1 MTFTEFFAASHPH
14 VAAEHVAA
22 VLALV
27 ADGTAPIVVARRC
40 RDRTG
45 GLGDAEVTAILDA
58 KERYDALKER
68 QRFVVEEIARQGTLG
83 AELRAAIEST
93 FDREALDDLYLPYKR
108 KRRTPAVVAREA
120 ELGPLADWIWNCGHG
135 LDTPLPGQTLELWA
149 FTFRSEEHGIA
160 DADQAI
166 AGAEDMLVERLAE
179 SGALRARLRAEAER
193 DAWLVVARGERAKEG
208 GKFASCFDL
217 RQPVAWFR
225 TPEGAGRFLMVRRG
239 INEGELRAR
248 VDGGPDDPALV
259 ARLRD
264 VVAAEACTVPD
275 SPGAEVLRRAAA
287 RAFDEHLW
295 PAVEAAIQKS
305 LRVAADDVALAE
317 VVATARTLLMTPPF
331 GPRAVLGI
339 DPALRGGCKVAV
351 VDADGRHLEH
361 GVVHLDGEEKRER
374 AGTLL
379 AELAT
384 RHGVAAVAIGD
395 GLAGKETL
403 RVVRAALRA
412 RDVTVPVVPAT
423 EVGLGAWA
431 GSEAARDELPE
442 LDQGVRAAVGIARRF
457 QDPLAELAKGEPRTL
472 ATGPYVHDLS
482 QPRLE
487 KALAAVVATCVADV
501 GVDVNRASD
510 VLLARLPRVTPGLAH
525 AIVEYRGTH
534 GPFTRRSE
542 LRAVPLMDARTYEQ
556 IEPFVRA
563 GDDGASGADP
573 RGAFEPIAFS
583 PEVRTLAALRPG
595 AVCPGVV
602 TNVTPFG
609 AFVDIGLPHDG
620 LVHVSRLADQFVK
633 DPHAVVRVGDRVE
646 ARVVAVDTAKQQIA
660 LSMRSEAPPRREG
673 PARRDAPARPA
684 ARATPSRDAP
694 RKDQEPR
701 RDRPGKPRPERPAFN
716 NPFAD
721 LAAQLRGTPSDRSK
735 GPSS

>member
-1 MTFTEFFAASHPH
+1 VTFEDFVAAAHPD

-22 VLALV
+22 VLSLV
-27 ADGTAPIVVARRC
+27 ADGYAPVFVARRC

-45 GLGDAEVTAILDA
+45 GLGDTEVTAIIDA
-58 KERYDALKER
+58 KERYEALRER
-68 QRFVVEEIARQGTLG
+68 QRFVVEEIARQGALG
-83 AELRAAIEST
+83 DELRAAIEST
-93 FDREALDDLYLPYKR
+93 FDREALDDLYLPFKR
-108 KRRTPAVVAREA
+108 KRRTPAAVAREA

-160 DADQAI
+160 DAEQAV
-166 AGAEDMLVERLAE
+166 AGAEDVLVERLAE
-179 SGALRARLRAEAER
+179 SGTLRARLRAEAER
-193 DAWLVVARGERAKEG
+193 DACLAVARGERAKDG
-208 GKFASCFDL
+208 GKFSGCFDL
-217 RQPVAWFR
+217 RKPVGWFR
-225 TPEGAGRFLMVRRG
+225 TPEGAARFLAVRRG

-248 VDGGPDDPALV
+248 IEGGPEDPALV
-259 ARLRD
+259 DRLREL
-264 VVAAEACTVPD
+264 VAAEACTVPD
-275 SPGAEVLRRAAA
+275 SPGAGVLRRAAT

-305 LRVAADDVALAE
+305 LRVAADDVALAD
-317 VVATARTLLMTPPF
+317 VVAAAHALLMAPPF

-361 GVVHLDGEEKRER
+361 AVVHLDGEEKRER
-374 AGTLL
+374 AAALL

-384 RHGVAAVAIGD
+384 RHAIAAVAIGD
-395 GLAGKETL
+395 GLAGKDTL
-403 RVVRAALRA
+403 RFVRTALRA
-412 RDVTVPVVPAT
+412 RDVLVPVVAVT

-431 GSEAARDELPE
+431 ASESARDELRD
-442 LDQGVRAAVGIARRF
+442 LDQSVRAAVGIARRL

-487 KALAAVVATCVADV
+487 KVLAAAVATCVADV

-510 VLLARLPRVTPGLAH
+510 VLIARLPRVTPGLAH
-525 AIVEYRGTH
+525 AIVEYRGAH
-534 GPFTRRSE
+534 GPFSSPAE

-556 IEPFVRA
+556 LEPFVRVG
-563 GDDGASGADP
+563 GDGTDP
-573 RGAFEPIAFS
+573 RGALEPIAFG

-595 AVCPGVV
+595 TICPGIV

-609 AFVDIGLPHDG
+609 AFVDIGLPQDG

-633 DPHAVVRVGDRVE
+633 DPHAVVQVGDRVE
-646 ARVVAVDTAKQQIA
+646 ARVVAVDLDKQQIA
-660 LSMRSEAPPRREG
+660 LSMRSEAPARRE
-673 PARRDAPARPA
+673 PPMRRDAPAAGRGA
-684 ARATPSRDAP
+684 PSRERP

-701 RDRPGKPRPERPAFN
+701 RDRGSKPRPDRPAFN